1 MLAIIKQSR
10 WLIAIVITLLASQVF
25 GHGMSEAEKQTII
38 EGGNLR
44 YIWIG
49 ATHMLSG
56 YDHLAFVFGII
67 FFLTKFKEIVK
78 YITAF
83 TIGHSITLIY
93 ATFNAIQINYFLV
106 DAVIALSVCY
116 IAFHNLEG
124 FKKWLNVRAPN
135 MMAMIL
141 GLGLIHGLGLST
153 RLQQL
158 PLSEDDLL
166 MNIISF
172 NVGIEIGQISALAVM
187 LFLIAAFR
195 KSHVFKSFSKASN
208 TFLVIAGAYLFLMQM
223 HGYEHT
229 ANAEEFTASAES
241 QKVEKLEISQE
252 TDWKDV
258 ITITIPARDD
268 KEYKLQFAKGE
279 TFDYAWQSDKG
290 ELFFDFHGEPKGDKT
305 GYFKSFYKD
314 TKKQS
319 SGSLTTTFEGTHGWY
334 WKNSNPF
341 AVSITLKINGEYQ
354 RLDLKDDTPKTN
366 PEKLPTKTVHD
377 SL

>member
-1 MLAIIKQSR
+1 MLSIVKQSR

-135 MMAMIL
+135 MMAMIF

-187 LFLIAAFR
+187 LLLIAAFR
-195 KSHVFKSFSKASN
+195 KSHLFKSFSKASN
-208 TFLVIAGAYLFLMQM
+208 TLLVIAGAYLFLMQM

-229 ANAEEFTASAES
+229 ANAEEFTASAEP
-241 QKVEKLEISQE
+241 QKVEKLEITQE

-258 ITITIPARDD
+258 ITITIPARGD
-268 KEYKLQFAKGE
+268 KEYKLMFAKGA
-279 TFDYAWQSDKG
+279 TFEYAWQSNKG
-290 ELFFDFHGEPKGDKT
+290 ELFFDFHGEPKGDTT
-305 GYFKSFYKD
+305 GYFKSFDKG
-314 TKKQS
+314 TNNQS
-319 SGSLTTTFEGTHGWY
+319 NGSLTTIFEGTHGWY
-334 WKNSNPF
+334 WKNNNPYP
-341 AVSITLKINGEYQ
+341 VTITLNVNGEYQ
-354 RLDLKDDTPKTN
+354 RLDSKIEAPQIN
-366 PEKLPTKTVHD
+366 PAQMPNKIHD